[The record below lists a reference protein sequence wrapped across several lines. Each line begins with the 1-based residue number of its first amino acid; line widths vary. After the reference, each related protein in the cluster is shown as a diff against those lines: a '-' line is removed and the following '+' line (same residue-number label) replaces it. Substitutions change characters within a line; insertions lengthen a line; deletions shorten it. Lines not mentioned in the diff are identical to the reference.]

1 MTGYGPNVGGPTL
14 TRRAG
19 EEIILNQGTDSE
31 TVIVV
36 EAAAGGRAQ
45 LRIIAPRHVTIDRA
59 ETRFSP
65 QERTDR

>member
-1 MTGYGPNVGGPTL
+1 MTGYGPNIGGLTL

-45 LRIIAPRHVTIDRA
+45 LRIIAPRHVTIDRD
-59 ETRFSP
+59 SP
-65 QERTDR
+65 PGEPVKREAK